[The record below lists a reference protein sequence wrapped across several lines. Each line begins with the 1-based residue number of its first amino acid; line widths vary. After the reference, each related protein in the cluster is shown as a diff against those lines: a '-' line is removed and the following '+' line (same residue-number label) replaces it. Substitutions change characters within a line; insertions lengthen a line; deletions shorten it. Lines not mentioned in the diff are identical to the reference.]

1 MIRLPSI
8 IGCLMIFCTYSF
20 SDNLVK
26 PPKDLEN
33 FPTIRS
39 SIGYVANAISV
50 LTPTGGQ
57 RATGTLRFFQ
67 TPNGVNIRGVFTGLA
82 PNSSYAIAVYEFG
95 DLSDVSKNSYG
106 KRYNPERKNHALPP
120 NQHRP
125 PGTFGN
131 INTNQDG
138 EALFELFDQ
147 TITLSGIK
155 YPVLGRSVVIHATA
169 DESTVPSGAPIIAIG
184 VIGLTK

>member
-8 IGCLMIFCTYSF
+8 IGCLIIFCTYSF

-39 SIGYVANAISV
+39 SIGHVANAISV
-50 LTPTGGQ
+50 LTPTDGQ
-57 RATGTLRFFQ
+57 TATGTMRFFQ
-67 TPNGVNIRGVFTGLA
+67 TPNGVNISGVFTGLA
-82 PNSSYAIAVYEFG
+82 PNSSYAIAVYELG
-95 DLSDVSKNSYG
+95 DLSDVSKKSYG
-106 KRYNPERKNHALPP
+106 KRYNPERINHALPP

-131 INTNQDG
+131 INTNQAG

-155 YPVLGRSVVIHATA
+155 YPILGRSVAIHSSA
-169 DESTVPSGAPIIAIG
+169 DEPTVSSGGQIIAIG
-184 VIGLTK
+184 IIGLTK